1 MCVGAGSYRERM
13 IERRQFV
20 WAVTET
26 AGFESCWLTANG
38 LALHAE
44 GHAVAQSPTPYW
56 LSYTLDTDDRAATT
70 RMTVTAITGSTRHE
84 LDLRRTGSQW
94 TVDGVARPDLDDALD
109 CDLAFSP
116 LTNTMPI
123 LRTDLHRSPGHAD
136 FHMAFIEV
144 PSLEVTLSLQ
154 SYTHLTTTP
163 DGASVRFTSGTY
175 TQDLLV
181 DLDAMVVT
189 YPTMAQRVSPR
200 S

>member
-1 MCVGAGSYRERM
+1 MRVGGRSYRERM

-26 AGFESCWLTANG
+26 AGFESCWLTADG

-44 GHAVAQSPTPYW
+44 GHAVAQSPAPYW
-56 LSYTLDTDDRAATT
+56 LFYTLDTDDRAATT
-70 RMTVTAITGSTRHE
+70 RITVTAVTESARRE

-94 TVDGVARPDLDDALD
+94 TVDGVVRPDLGDAHD

-123 LRTDLHRSPGHAD
+123 LRTDLHRRPGHAD

-144 PSLEVTLSLQ
+144 PSLEVTPSRQ

-181 DLDAMVVT
+181 DRDAIVVT
-189 YPTMAQRVSPR
+189 YPTMAQRIPPLS
-200 S
+200 